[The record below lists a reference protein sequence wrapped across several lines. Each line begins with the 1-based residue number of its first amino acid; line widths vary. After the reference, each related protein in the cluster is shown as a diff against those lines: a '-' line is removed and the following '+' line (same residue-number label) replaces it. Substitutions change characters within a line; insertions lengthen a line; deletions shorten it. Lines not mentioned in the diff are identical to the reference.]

1 MAVLLFL
8 FPSIVFSLQLE
19 IIPGMGADGAYLGGL
34 LAHMDV
40 ATVGA
45 LPNHVAIAGEDN
57 AALHVGQQL
66 QVAFLVLLLDL
77 GDLLKQESDM
87 VEAFLLGLLGHGGVH
102 IGPLVIL
109 TLCGSL

>member
-19 IIPGMGADGAYLGGL
+19 IIPGMGADGAHLGGL

-57 AALHVGQQL
+57 AALHIGQQL

-77 GDLLKQESDM
+77 GDLDRKSTRLNSSHSRASRM
-87 VEAFLLGLLGHGGVH
+87 PSSA
-102 IGPLVIL
+102 
-109 TLCGSL
+109 